1 MNETTGWSR
10 RGVLLAGIG
19 AAALARPA
27 LAQSGFPDRPIRLIV
42 PWTAGGSADGQ
53 FRAMADIATRRLGQT
68 VVVENRPGAN
78 GTNGALLLKETRADG
93 YVIAQIHMGVYR
105 VAMMQRRPAYD
116 PLTDFTYLL
125 QVSGSLLGIVVRSDS
140 PWQSVQDLIAHARAN
155 PGKLNYG
162 SLGVGSSQHLAMER
176 LGQIAGVSWQH
187 VPYRGS
193 SESVRA
199 LLASDVDVIANSS
212 AWAPQVEAGQ
222 FRLLALFSSQ
232 RAKRFPDVPTLRDLG
247 IDHAAD
253 APYGLAAPRGLD
265 PAIRTVLHDALKS
278 ALYDP
283 QHQAVLERFYQP
295 TLYLD
300 GPGFETA
307 VQRYMVEEE
316 AILRSLNL
324 YQSQG

>member
-1 MNETTGWSR
+1 MDIPHI
-10 RGVLLAGIG
+10 AFIG
-19 AAALARPA
+19 AGNMACSIIGGLIESGHPAALISAADPFPA
-27 LAQSGFPDRPIRLIV
+27 
-42 PWTAGGSADGQ
+42 
-53 FRAMADIATRRLGQT
+53 
-68 VVVENRPGAN
+68 
-78 GTNGALLLKETRADG
+78 
-93 YVIAQIHMGVYR
+93 
-105 VAMMQRRPAYD
+105 
-116 PLTDFTYLL
+116 
-125 QVSGSLLGIVVRSDS
+125 SL
-140 PWQSVQDLIAHARAN
+140 
-155 PGKLNYG
+155 
-162 SLGVGSSQHLAMER
+162 ER

-199 LLASDVDVIANSS
+199 LLASDVDVIADSS

-247 IDHAAD
+247 IDYAAD

-283 QHQAVLERFYQP
+283 QHQAVLERFYHP

-300 GPGFETA
+300 GPGFEAA